1 MILLAGCISNAK
13 ARDLTEDE
21 AKKIVKEKHFTEHGN
36 VEIISVCD
44 KSDKYVIEWKVR
56 LIEHGKD
63 SVMKED
69 GTLKEVSSSR
79 GSCKWK

>member
-1 MILLAGCISNAK
+1 MNNAK
-13 ARDLTEDE
+13 AQELTEDE
-21 AKKIVKEKHFTEHGN
+21 AKEIVIEEHFTEHGN

-44 KSDKYVIEWKVR
+44 KSDKYVIEWEVR